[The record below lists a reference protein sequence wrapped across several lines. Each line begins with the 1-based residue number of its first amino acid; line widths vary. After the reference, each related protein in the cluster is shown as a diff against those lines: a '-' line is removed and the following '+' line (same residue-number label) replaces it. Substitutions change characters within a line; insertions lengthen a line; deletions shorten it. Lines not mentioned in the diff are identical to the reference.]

1 MLRNKIC
8 YGILISSLI
17 FGSCGDRLLDSSPD
31 DKYVESNFWNTE
43 AAADAALTGVY
54 SILRYDG
61 IYGNEATPLWEDTAT
76 PNAYNYSD
84 AKGFNSIASGK
95 QMETTGGVI
104 SNRWKR
110 SYAGIGRA
118 NSFLANVEHVD
129 MDEEKKS
136 RMIGEAKFL
145 RALYYFFLEAYYG
158 DAPLILDPPALEQ
171 AELPRTPRAEIVAQ
185 IIKDLDEAAQSLPA
199 GYSGN
204 DLGRATT
211 GAALG
216 LKARVLLFEASPL
229 VNTNNDASKWEA
241 AAQAAKAVI
250 DLGQYDLYPDYRALF
265 LPANENNEEVIFDV
279 QYIYPD
285 GGHSFDLICRQYNT
299 NAPLREL
306 IDAYYMKDGLP
317 FNESSLYDPTDI
329 YANRDPRMAMTI
341 VYPGATYM
349 GETVSNSR
357 FAVTG
362 YGMKKYSI
370 YDEEKP
376 PADLADL
383 KGGQSET
390 NYIVLRYADILLMY
404 AEALNEVSGPSQEI
418 YDALNAIRERSEMPP
433 IAATHTRESLRDVIR
448 HERRI
453 EFVGEGYYYNDI
465 RRWKLGEEMLS
476 GPVHA
481 YNGKELEV
489 RSFDPARDY
498 WWPIPLGELDLNN
511 ALEQNPGY

>member
-31 DKYVESNFWNTE
+31 DKYVESNFWNSE

-54 SILRYDG
+54 NILRYDG

-104 SNRWKR
+104 ANRWAR
-110 SYAGIGRA
+110 SYMGIGRA
-118 NSFLANVEHVD
+118 NAFLANVDRVD
-129 MDEEKKS
+129 IDEEKKA
-136 RMIGEAKFL
+136 RMKGEAKFL

-158 DAPLILDPPALEQ
+158 DVPLILDPPALEQ
-171 AELPRTPRAEIVAQ
+171 GDLPRTPRAEVVAQ
-185 IIKDLDEAAQSLPA
+185 IIKDLDEAAPVLPPS
-199 GYSGN
+199 YSGAN
-204 DLGRATT
+204 VGRVTQ
-211 GAALG
+211 GAALA

-229 VNTNNDASKWEA
+229 FNTNNDIQKWDEA
-241 AAQAAKAVI
+241 AKAAKAVI

-265 LPANENNEEVIFDV
+265 LPENENNEEVIFDI

-317 FNESSLYDPTDI
+317 YDESDLYDPDNI
-329 YANRDPRMAMTI
+329 YANRDPRMDMTI

-349 GETVSNSR
+349 GETVSESR

-376 PADLADL
+376 PSDKADL

-390 NYIVLRYADILLMY
+390 NYMVIRYADVLLMY
-404 AEALNEVSGPSQEI
+404 AEALNEFSGPSPQV
-418 YDALNAIRERSEMPP
+418 YDALNAIRDRVDMPH
-433 IAATHTRESLRDVIR
+433 IESGHTKETLREEIR

-453 EFVGEGYYYNDI
+453 ELVGEGYFYNDI
-465 RRWKLGEEMLS
+465 RRWMIGEEMLS

-489 RSFDPARDY
+489 RNFDPKRDY
-498 WWPIPLGELDLNN
+498 WWPIPLGELDLNKE
-511 ALEQNPGY
+511 LDQNPEY

>member
-1 MLRNKIC
+1 
-8 YGILISSLI
+8 
-17 FGSCGDRLLDSSPD
+17 
-31 DKYVESNFWNTE
+31 T
-43 AAADAALTGVY
+43 
-54 SILRYDG
+54 
-61 IYGNEATPLWEDTAT
+61 
-76 PNAYNYSD
+76 
-84 AKGFNSIASGK
+84 
-95 QMETTGGVI
+95 Q
-104 SNRWKR
+104 
-110 SYAGIGRA
+110 
-118 NSFLANVEHVD
+118 
-129 MDEEKKS
+129 
-136 RMIGEAKFL
+136 
-145 RALYYFFLEAYYG
+145 
-158 DAPLILDPPALEQ
+158 
-171 AELPRTPRAEIVAQ
+171 
-185 IIKDLDEAAQSLPA
+185 
-199 GYSGN
+199 
-204 DLGRATT
+204 

-241 AAQAAKAVI
+241 AAQAAQAVI

-265 LPANENNEEVIFDV
+265 LPSNENNEEVIFDV

-317 FNESSLYDPTDI
+317 FDESSLYDPNDI
-329 YANRDPRMAMTI
+329 YANRDPRLAMTI

-404 AEALNEVSGPSQEI
+404 AEALNEASGPSQEI
-418 YDALNAIRERSEMPP
+418 YNALNAIRERAGMPP
-433 IAATHTRESLRDVIR
+433 IAASHTKESLRDVIR

-453 EFVGEGYYYNDI
+453 EFVGTRYYYKDI
-465 RRWKLGEEMLS
+465 RRLKSGEEMPS

-481 YNGKELEV
+481 YNRKELEL
-489 RSFDPARDY
+489 RCFDPARDY
-498 WWPIPLGELDLNN
+498 WWPIPLGELDLNG